1 MSVTYTRD
9 QVATWFGK
17 HTVAKAMGY
26 LRKVS
31 DLNWDGRTLRGTVQ
45 GSEFIPYR
53 TEVYFSGSSRPRV
66 ERAECSCPV
75 GYRCKHAAALLLAT
89 LQEPPQGA
97 AAIRPEMLRW
107 LEHFREEV
115 TRAGRKPSSTKSKTT
130 HTLLY
135 AFHAGR
141 NDAPCGVSTRHA

>member
-31 DLNWDGRTLRGTVQ
+31 DLNWDGRTLRGTVE

-53 TEVYFSGSSRPRV
+53 TEGSLLRQQPATSR
-66 ERAECSCPV
+66 
-75 GYRCKHAAALLLAT
+75 
-89 LQEPPQGA
+89 
-97 AAIRPEMLRW
+97 
-107 LEHFREEV
+107 
-115 TRAGRKPSSTKSKTT
+115 TR
-130 HTLLY
+130 
-135 AFHAGR
+135 
-141 NDAPCGVSTRHA
+141 